1 MAPRGLSY
9 RRPVSEPTASSD
21 VRRLALVWSWQHAL
35 AGVVFGLPAAVVT
48 VVNPELGIALA
59 VGVLPAAMIGI
70 PARRR
75 NRVVI
80 LLIGTLAG
88 VSLFAGGVLAH
99 LPLVLAAALLAAT
112 VIGAS
117 LLTTRAPQ
125 GRLVLTLCAPLVAAG
140 LSYDDYASSAATLA
154 LLVAGSAYAWL
165 VSLLW
170 PARATPDQPPPPL
183 PPVRA
188 MLDYGVRMGL
198 AAALVFVLVGSTGV
212 DHPGWAPAACLLVA
226 RPQVD
231 LLQRRGVGRVVS
243 VVLGATAA
251 ALLVHLE
258 LANVVLAIIAAA
270 VLGLAAGTAG
280 SRWYITSA
288 FTTLLV
294 FVLMLDGH
302 PAQTVGAFDA
312 RVGETVLGVGA
323 AYLFGWAI
331 PQLRH
336 PIRGS
341 RSGNDRL

>member
-1 MAPRGLSY
+1 MSESTESPVS
-9 RRPVSEPTASSD
+9 RRPA
-21 VRRLALVWSWQHAL
+21 LAWSWQRAL

-48 VVNPELGIALA
+48 VVNPELGIGLA

-75 NRVVI
+75 KRVVI

-88 VSLFAGGVLAH
+88 LSLFAGGLLAH
-99 LPLVLAAALLAAT
+99 LPMILAAVLLAAIVT
-112 VIGAS
+112 GAS
-117 LLTTRAPQ
+117 LLTTRAPG

-140 LSYDDYASSAATLA
+140 LSYDDYATSAATFA
-154 LLVAGSAYAWL
+154 LLVAASAYAWL

-170 PARATPDQPPPPL
+170 PARPAPDQPRSPL
-183 PPVRA
+183 PSVRA
-188 MLDYGVRMGL
+188 MLDYGVRLGV
-198 AAALVFVLVGSTGV
+198 AAAAVFVLVSSTGV

-231 LLQRRGVGRVVS
+231 LLQRRGVGRVAS
-243 VVLGATAA
+243 VILGATAA
-251 ALLVHLE
+251 ALLVHLQP
-258 LANVVLAIIAAA
+258 ADVVLAIIAAA

-294 FVLMLDGH
+294 FLLMLNGH
-302 PAQTVGAFDA
+302 PAETVGAFEA
-312 RVGETVLGVGA
+312 RVGETVLGVAA

-331 PQLRH
+331 PRLRH
-336 PIRGS
+336 PIRRS
-341 RSGNDRL
+341 RCRDDRI